1 MKIMRTETLV
11 NNGIFSKSL
20 EYEQIE
26 MDIKLAVHSIEYPLG
41 SGGFYLF
48 DKKQGNGVK
57 PIKDLFINKLNS
69 LGWQDEKLVTNP
81 KIKSRRIDSSKALS
95 DGKYFAVEWET
106 GNISSSHRAMNRI
119 ALGMMEGVLAGGIL
133 VLPSRSMYYYLTD
146 RVGNYQELE
155 QYFAIWEA
163 LGNRISNGLLQV
175 IEIEH
180 DGVSDNIPPIPKGTD
195 GRALI

>member
-1 MKIMRTETLV
+1 MRTTTLV
-11 NNGIFSKSL
+11 RNGSFPHTSDFL
-20 EYEQIE
+20 QVET
-26 MDIKLAVHSIEYPLG
+26 DIRLAISNIEYPLG

-57 PIKDLFINKLNS
+57 PIKNLFIDKLNH
-69 LGWQDEKLVTNP
+69 LGWQDEKLVNDP
-81 KIKSRRIDSSKALS
+81 KIKARRIDSSKRLT
-95 DGKYFAVEWET
+95 DDKYFAVEWET

-119 ALGMMEGVLAGGIL
+119 ALGMMEGLLAGGIL

-146 RVGNYQELE
+146 RIGNYQELE
-155 QYFAIWEA
+155 QYFPIWES
-163 LGNRISNGLLQV
+163 LGDKINNGVLQV

-180 DGVSDNIPPIPKGTD
+180 DGVSCNIPPIPKGTD